1 MNHCQTKTTNKIIM
15 KIKHLLIGLFA
26 VAATVACTQEQPAE
40 TPKLEVDKE
49 AVSLAATAAESSF
62 NVTSNQAWAATA
74 DADWVTLDPASG
86 EAATEAVA
94 VKVTAEDNTAKEA
107 RTAKVTVK
115 AGELTKTVTVTQ
127 AAAGEEPEPEKPVV
141 EEKTYILVGDAVGGW
156 NVDENGVVL
165 TLDGTTD
172 GYYVAKAVEVTG
184 QKGMHFTKNSSWEG
198 NVKGKHGLIAP
209 NEIGEVG
216 GNDISLT
223 ESGTYDVYLTEA
235 LDKFY
240 FMSDGKLPSEAVEH
254 VEIAVVWGV
263 CGAYGNNNWGNGDPD
278 VVLAQEGEWYV
289 AKNIEFTEV
298 SFKVRGNNSWAD
310 DLKWGREAED
320 TKCALNVAIPV
331 STCTDYK
338 EANTGATDNP
348 GIYIGGA
355 GTYDVYFSPDKK
367 EVWVMTPGY
376 KPGDDVPEPDPVDVT
391 YTLTGTVEGH
401 YWDNNAAAGL
411 MTLEGDYYVV
421 KNISLLLDS
430 TMQPD
435 GTNPADYV
443 KFKICETGT
452 WNAYGVAAENADVK
466 YAPNTEIPVVSG
478 GSDIFV
484 DGAGKY
490 DVYFDKTNGKLWVMA
505 AGYKPGDEVPV
516 PGPSYNIISS
526 TEVTEWGVDA
536 FAALFTQYGSAEV
549 TEDFICEDL
558 YFFAGGGKFKF
569 GENKNAAGE
578 KVARFQFG
586 GSGNYEKNK
595 QIVKFF
601 VPGPGTLKVE
611 AISSGD
617 TERPLMV
624 AIDGTPTVETGYSL
638 PVKAETPIVVE
649 VDCSTATS
657 GSEIALWSGDSGI
670 NVFSVKWIPA
680 GVTETEPTPEPEPVT
695 TETTIWE
702 GTHNTGN
709 WSGLEELSWGRYDW
723 STVAAGQ
730 RLKVYVTPN
739 DPSSDWWCLS
749 LRSAGTNWPT
759 LVGAKDQYDKATYS
773 VTIPLTQET
782 IDDLLANNGLVLT
795 GSETTINK
803 VTILPADAENVI
815 WAGEMESNGYS
826 NCTIGTVNDL
836 ANNGAAVGDKFRIY
850 VEGGEGW
857 SFMITDGQWNKWFA
871 TASDGSQ
878 EGLYG
883 KGFDSYNT
891 DLSKGY
897 IEFEITE
904 AMAAAYA
911 GYGWGNLV
919 ILQGNAVKF
928 TKISLL

>member
-49 AVSLAATAAESSF
+49 AVSLAAEAAESSF
-62 NVTSNQAWAATA
+62 NVTSNQAWVATA
-74 DADWVTLDPASG
+74 DADWVNLDPASG
-86 EAATEAVA
+86 EAAAEAVA

-107 RTAKVTVK
+107 RTAKVTVM

-263 CGAYGNNNWGNGDPD
+263 CGAYGNNDWGNGDPD

-289 AKNIEFTEV
+289 AKNLEFTELN
-298 SFKVRGNNSWAD
+298 FKVRGNNSWAD
-310 DLKWGREAED
+310 DLKWG
-320 TKCALNVAIPV
+320 CAANGQTCELNKAIAV
-331 STCTDYK
+331 STCTEYK
-338 EANTGATDNP
+338 DANPGANDNP
-348 GIYIGGA
+348 NVYIGGA

-376 KPGDDVPEPDPVDVT
+376 KPGDATPEPDPVDVT

-430 TMQPD
+430 TMQPN

-452 WNAYGVAAENADVK
+452 WNAYGVATENADVK

-505 AGYKPGDEVPV
+505 AGYKPG
-516 PGPSYNIISS
+516 
-526 TEVTEWGVDA
+526 
-536 FAALFTQYGSAEV
+536 
-549 TEDFICEDL
+549 
-558 YFFAGGGKFKF
+558 
-569 GENKNAAGE
+569 
-578 KVARFQFG
+578 
-586 GSGNYEKNK
+586 
-595 QIVKFF
+595 
-601 VPGPGTLKVE
+601 
-611 AISSGD
+611 
-617 TERPLMV
+617 
-624 AIDGTPTVETGYSL
+624 
-638 PVKAETPIVVE
+638 ETP
-649 VDCSTATS
+649 A
-657 GSEIALWSGDSGI
+657 
-670 NVFSVKWIPA
+670 
-680 GVTETEPTPEPEPVT
+680 TPEPEGVKVLF
-695 TETTIWE
+695 E
-702 GTHNTGN
+702 GPFDASWDNAMN
-709 WSGLEELSWGRYDW
+709 ALSYDGYDW
-723 STVAAGQ
+723 STA
-730 RLKVYVTPN
+730 
-739 DPSSDWWCLS
+739 S
-749 LRSAGTNWPT
+749 
-759 LVGAKDQYDKATYS
+759 
-773 VTIPLTQET
+773 
-782 IDDLLANNGLVLT
+782 
-795 GSETTINK
+795 
-803 VTILPADAENVI
+803 
-815 WAGEMESNGYS
+815 
-826 NCTIGTVNDL
+826 
-836 ANNGAAVGDKFRIY
+836 VGDIIKIYGHPTDASASWYGMNFRT
-850 VEGGEGW
+850 GEGW
-857 SFMITDGQWNKWFA
+857 AAFTEAPDQFNTPTTVAIKINQKTYDELVAK
-871 TASDGSQ
+871 
-878 EGLYG
+878 
-883 KGFDSYNT
+883 KGFVLVGTGYTVDKVELIPAALEATSFEDLLNGAGTFESQNISMIGCWGDNAPSVALSASGEGYDGGYALVLKNPVDGGQYNGWKAQAALDLPNAFDPTKTYVMSFYVKASTNASVGVQYQNASYSNQGGNMSFT
-891 DLSKGY
+891 ALTNWVYVEHEFTTGSFDDITRLIFNFGETKADFY
-897 IEFEITE
+897 IDNF
-904 AMAAAYA
+904 
-911 GYGWGNLV
+911 
-919 ILQGNAVKF
+919 KF
-928 TKISLL
+928 GPKK

>member
-26 VAATVACTQEQPAE
+26 VAATVACTQDQPAE

-49 AVSLAATAAESSF
+49 AVSLAAEAAESSF
-62 NVTSNQAWAATA
+62 NVTSNQAWVATA
-74 DADWVTLDPASG
+74 DADWVNLDPASG
-86 EAATEAVA
+86 EAAAEAVA

-107 RTAKVTVK
+107 RTAKVTVM

-141 EEKTYILVGDAVGGW
+141 EEKTYILVGEAVGGW

-254 VEIAVVWGV
+254 VDIAVVWGV
-263 CGAYGNNNWGNGDPD
+263 CGAYGNNDWGNGDPD

-289 AKNIEFTEV
+289 AKNLEFTELN
-298 SFKVRGNNSWAD
+298 FKVRGNNSWAD
-310 DLKWGREAED
+310 DLKWG
-320 TKCALNVAIPV
+320 CAAKGQTCELNKAIAV
-331 STCTDYK
+331 STCTEYK
-338 EANTGATDNP
+338 VANPGENDNP
-348 GIYIGGA
+348 NVYIGGA

-376 KPGDDVPEPDPVDVT
+376 KPGDATPEPDPVDVT

-478 GSDIFV
+478 GSDIFI
-484 DGAGKY
+484 DGAGTY
-490 DVYFDKTNGKLWVMA
+490 DVYFDKTNLKVWVME
-505 AGYKPGDEVPV
+505 AGAKPGENEPMGPQVVTVAEFLAAAEDDTVYELTGVITSVTNTTYGNFYLKDNTGEVYIYGLCSPEGVNKYWAESGAKVGDTITVQTLRTSYYGTPQGEDAIFVSLV
-516 PGPSYNIISS
+516 PG
-526 TEVTEWGVDA
+526 E
-536 FAALFTQYGSAEV
+536 
-549 TEDFICEDL
+549 
-558 YFFAGGGKFKF
+558 
-569 GENKNAAGE
+569 
-578 KVARFQFG
+578 
-586 GSGNYEKNK
+586 
-595 QIVKFF
+595 
-601 VPGPGTLKVE
+601 
-611 AISSGD
+611 
-617 TERPLMV
+617 
-624 AIDGTPTVETGYSL
+624 
-638 PVKAETPIVVE
+638 
-649 VDCSTATS
+649 
-657 GSEIALWSGDSGI
+657 
-670 NVFSVKWIPA
+670 
-680 GVTETEPTPEPEPVT
+680 PEPEPEPEPGVLAEWLFSADAMTAYADSFGGTAGVLDKTAGDGGKYVAANKAGTGKISYVQVDKTEVDADGKAKRIVGGSGHPYVIGIWSGDYWLFEATAATECPAGTKVNISYITRTSATGHKYWRLEYLDGSEWKAAMT
-695 TETTIWE
+695 TE
-702 GTHNTGN
+702 
-709 WSGLEELSWGRYDW
+709 
-723 STVAAGQ
+723 
-730 RLKVYVTPN
+730 K
-739 DPSSDWWCLS
+739 
-749 LRSAGTNWPT
+749 
-759 LVGAKDQYDKATYS
+759 K
-773 VTIPLTQET
+773 
-782 IDDLLANNGLVLT
+782 
-795 GSETTINK
+795 
-803 VTILPADAENVI
+803 
-815 WAGEMESNGYS
+815 
-826 NCTIGTVNDL
+826 TVNEKEIEYNIAMNKDGSTNVEVDATVTL
-836 ANNGAAVGDKFRIY
+836 SSATKDVKFRMLAVGDVVKSSDESLVTKPNGGTCRIAGADGTSPVIKV
-850 VEGGEGW
+850 VE
-857 SFMITDGQWNKWFA
+857 
-871 TASDGSQ
+871 
-878 EGLYG
+878 
-883 KGFDSYNT
+883 
-891 DLSKGY
+891 
-897 IEFEITE
+897 
-904 AMAAAYA
+904 
-911 GYGWGNLV
+911 
-919 ILQGNAVKF
+919 
-928 TKISLL
+928 

>member
-62 NVTSNQAWAATA
+62 NVTSNQAWAAIA

-127 AAAGEEPEPEKPVV
+127 AAAGEEPEPDKPVV

-263 CGAYGNNNWGNGDPD
+263 CGAYGNNDWGNGDQD

-401 YWDNNAAAGL
+401 YWKNNAAAGL

-430 TMQPD
+430 TMDPD

-452 WNAYGVAAENADVK
+452 WNAYGVATENADVK

-505 AGYKPGDEVPV
+505 AGYKPG
-516 PGPSYNIISS
+516 
-526 TEVTEWGVDA
+526 
-536 FAALFTQYGSAEV
+536 
-549 TEDFICEDL
+549 
-558 YFFAGGGKFKF
+558 
-569 GENKNAAGE
+569 
-578 KVARFQFG
+578 
-586 GSGNYEKNK
+586 
-595 QIVKFF
+595 
-601 VPGPGTLKVE
+601 
-611 AISSGD
+611 
-617 TERPLMV
+617 
-624 AIDGTPTVETGYSL
+624 
-638 PVKAETPIVVE
+638 ETP
-649 VDCSTATS
+649 A
-657 GSEIALWSGDSGI
+657 A
-670 NVFSVKWIPA
+670 
-680 GVTETEPTPEPEPVT
+680 PEPEPVT

-702 GTHNTGN
+702 GTHNTGS

-723 STVAAGQ
+723 STVTAGQ

-749 LRSAGTNWPT
+749 LRSAGDSWPT
-759 LVGAKDQYDKATYS
+759 LVGAKAQYDKATYS

-795 GSETTINK
+795 GFETTINK

-857 SFMITDGQWNKWFA
+857 SFTISDGQWNKWFA

-904 AMAAAYA
+904 AMATTYA
-911 GYGWGNLV
+911 GYAWGNLV
-919 ILQGNAVKF
+919 IFQGNAVKF

>member
-1 MNHCQTKTTNKIIM
+1 M

-127 AAAGEEPEPEKPVV
+127 AAGEEEDPGKEPEPE
-141 EEKTYILVGDAVGGW
+141 D
-156 NVDENGVVL
+156 
-165 TLDGTTD
+165 
-172 GYYVAKAVEVTG
+172 
-184 QKGMHFTKNSSWEG
+184 
-198 NVKGKHGLIAP
+198 P
-209 NEIGEVG
+209 NEWSMMGCFVD
-216 GNDISLT
+216 NLWQT
-223 ESGTYDVYLTEA
+223 DVPMT
-235 LDKFY
+235 K
-240 FMSDGKLPSEAVEH
+240 
-254 VEIAVVWGV
+254 
-263 CGAYGNNNWGNGDPD
+263 
-278 VVLAQEGEWYV
+278 EGEWIV
-289 AKNIEFTEV
+289 AKDAQFTELT
-298 SFKVRGNNSWAD
+298 FKIRANASWDDATNIGVAPGSERGVVNGKITVVTAEYSKANLGD
-310 DLKWGREAED
+310 DAKD
-320 TKCALNVAIPV
+320 IKLNG
-331 STCTDYK
+331 
-338 EANTGATDNP
+338 E
-348 GIYIGGA
+348 A
-355 GTYDVYFSPDKK
+355 GTYDVYFSFENL
-367 EVWVMTPGY
+367 EVYVMEQGF
-376 KPGDDVPEPDPVDVT
+376 KPGEKEPQTPEPVEIT
-391 YTLTGTVEGH
+391 YTVAGTLKDLNWKNSAPE
-401 YWDNNAAAGL
+401 GL
-411 MTLEGDYYVV
+411 MVKEGDYYVG
-421 KNISLLLDS
+421 KNVPLVTAKTLY
-430 TMQPD
+430 D
-435 GTNPADYV
+435 GADQIE
-443 KFKICETGT
+443 FKIVETGT
-452 WNAYGVAAENADVK
+452 WDGFAHAQKENEN
-466 YAPNTEIPVVSG
+466 YINGEIPVQAG
-478 GSDIFV
+478 GENIIV
-484 DGAGKY
+484 KGAEGNY
-490 DVYFDKTNGKLWVMA
+490 DVYFDKTNLKVWVME
-505 AGYKPGDEVPV
+505 AGAKPGEKEPVVPA
-516 PGPSYNIISS
+516 PPAPAYNIISS

-680 GVTETEPTPEPEPVT
+680 GVTETEPIPEPEPVA

-759 LVGAKDQYDKATYS
+759 LVGAKGQYDKATYS

>member
-1 MNHCQTKTTNKIIM
+1 M
-15 KIKHLLIGLFA
+15 KIKHLLIGMFA

-127 AAAGEEPEPEKPVV
+127 AAAGEEPEPDKPVV

-263 CGAYGNNNWGNGDPD
+263 CGAYGNNNWGSGDPD

-338 EANTGATDNP
+338 EANTGANDNP

-401 YWDNNAAAGL
+401 YWENNAAAGL

-452 WNAYGVAAENADVK
+452 WNAYGVATENADVK

-505 AGYKPGDEVPV
+505 AGYKPG
-516 PGPSYNIISS
+516 
-526 TEVTEWGVDA
+526 
-536 FAALFTQYGSAEV
+536 
-549 TEDFICEDL
+549 
-558 YFFAGGGKFKF
+558 
-569 GENKNAAGE
+569 
-578 KVARFQFG
+578 
-586 GSGNYEKNK
+586 
-595 QIVKFF
+595 
-601 VPGPGTLKVE
+601 
-611 AISSGD
+611 
-617 TERPLMV
+617 
-624 AIDGTPTVETGYSL
+624 
-638 PVKAETPIVVE
+638 ETP
-649 VDCSTATS
+649 ATP
-657 GSEIALWSGDSGI
+657 D
-670 NVFSVKWIPA
+670 
-680 GVTETEPTPEPEPVT
+680 PEPEPAVK
-695 TETTIWE
+695 ETLWE
-702 GTHNTGN
+702 GEPFDLG
-709 WSGLEELSWGRYDW
+709 SDW
-723 STVAAGQ
+723 SKGLQ
-730 RLKVYVTPN
+730 IN
-739 DPSSDWWCLS
+739 
-749 LRSAGTNWPT
+749 
-759 LVGAKDQYDKATYS
+759 S
-773 VTIPLTQET
+773 VP
-782 IDDLLANNGLVLT
+782 
-795 GSETTINK
+795 
-803 VTILPADAENVI
+803 ILPADAKIHVVYEAP
-815 WAGEMESNGYS
+815 AGYDYYQFKFCYVGQDWSWNQLTSPSGMNSDGCVTLDATATEYSFALNAEDIAAINGGRGLVVQGY
-826 NCTIGTVNDL
+826 
-836 ANNGAAVGDKFRIY
+836 AAIIKKVYYTSAIEVGDGPKLIWEGNYELLSDWSTGLQIQNMPLLQSGMSLY
-850 VEGGEGW
+850 VEYKATGYDYYQFKFCYITADWGW
-857 SFMITDGQWNKWFA
+857 VVMTSPTDTNEYDCVMLD
-871 TASDGSQ
+871 ASKTEYVLALNDDDIAAINA
-878 EGLYG
+878 G
-883 KGFDSYNT
+883 KGMV
-891 DLSKGY
+891 
-897 IEFEITE
+897 IQ
-904 AMAAAYA
+904 
-911 GYGWGNLV
+911 GYGAV
-919 ILQGNAVKF
+919 I
-928 TKISLL
+928 TKVSYK

>member
-127 AAAGEEPEPEKPVV
+127 AAGEEEDPGKEPEPE
-141 EEKTYILVGDAVGGW
+141 D
-156 NVDENGVVL
+156 
-165 TLDGTTD
+165 
-172 GYYVAKAVEVTG
+172 
-184 QKGMHFTKNSSWEG
+184 
-198 NVKGKHGLIAP
+198 P
-209 NEIGEVG
+209 NEWSMMGCFVD
-216 GNDISLT
+216 NLWQT
-223 ESGTYDVYLTEA
+223 DVPMT
-235 LDKFY
+235 K
-240 FMSDGKLPSEAVEH
+240 
-254 VEIAVVWGV
+254 
-263 CGAYGNNNWGNGDPD
+263 
-278 VVLAQEGEWYV
+278 EGEWIV
-289 AKNIEFTEV
+289 AKDAQFTELT
-298 SFKVRGNNSWAD
+298 FKIRANASWDDATNIGVAPGSERGVVNGKITVVTAEYSKANLGD
-310 DLKWGREAED
+310 DAKD
-320 TKCALNVAIPV
+320 IKLNG
-331 STCTDYK
+331 
-338 EANTGATDNP
+338 E
-348 GIYIGGA
+348 A
-355 GTYDVYFSPDKK
+355 GTYDVYFSFENL
-367 EVWVMTPGY
+367 EVYVMEQGF
-376 KPGDDVPEPDPVDVT
+376 KPGEKEPQTPEPVEIT
-391 YTLTGTVEGH
+391 YTVAGTLKDLNWKNSAPE
-401 YWDNNAAAGL
+401 GL
-411 MTLEGDYYVV
+411 MVKEGDYYVG
-421 KNISLLLDS
+421 KNVPLVTAKTLY
-430 TMQPD
+430 D
-435 GTNPADYV
+435 GADQIE
-443 KFKICETGT
+443 FKIVETGT
-452 WNAYGVAAENADVK
+452 WDGFAHAQKENEN
-466 YAPNTEIPVVSG
+466 YINGEIPVQAG
-478 GSDIFV
+478 GENIIV
-484 DGAGKY
+484 KGAEGSY
-490 DVYFDKTNGKLWVMA
+490 DVYFDKTNLKVWVME
-505 AGYKPGDEVPV
+505 AGAKPGEKEPVVPA
-516 PGPSYNIISS
+516 PPAPAYNIISS

-680 GVTETEPTPEPEPVT
+680 GVTETEPIPEPEPVA

-759 LVGAKDQYDKATYS
+759 LVGAKGQYDKATYS

>member
-127 AAAGEEPEPEKPVV
+127 AAGEEPEPEKPVV
-141 EEKTYILVGDAVGGW
+141 EEKTYILVGEAVGGW

-172 GYYVAKAVEVTG
+172 GYYVAKSVAVAAK
-184 QKGMHFTKNSSWEG
+184 KGMHFTKNSSWEG
-198 NVKGKHGLIAP
+198 NVKGLHGLIAP

-223 ESGTYDVYLTEA
+223 EGGNYDVYLTEA

-240 FMSDGKLPSEAVEH
+240 FMSEGKLPSEAVEH

-263 CGAYGNNNWGNGDPD
+263 CGAYGNNNWGEGDLD
-278 VVLAQEGEWYV
+278 VVLVQEGEWYV
-289 AKNIEFTEV
+289 AKNLEFTELN
-298 SFKVRGNNSWAD
+298 FKVRGNNSWAD
-310 DLKWGREAED
+310 DLKWG
-320 TKCALNVAIPV
+320 CAAKGQTCELNKAIAV
-331 STCTDYK
+331 STCTEYK
-338 EANTGATDNP
+338 VANPGENDNP
-348 GIYIGGA
+348 NVYIGGA
-355 GTYDVYFSPDKK
+355 GTYDIYFSPDKK

-376 KPGDDVPEPDPVDVT
+376 KPGD
-391 YTLTGTVEGH
+391 
-401 YWDNNAAAGL
+401 
-411 MTLEGDYYVV
+411 
-421 KNISLLLDS
+421 
-430 TMQPD
+430 
-435 GTNPADYV
+435 
-443 KFKICETGT
+443 
-452 WNAYGVAAENADVK
+452 
-466 YAPNTEIPVVSG
+466 EI
-478 GSDIFV
+478 
-484 DGAGKY
+484 
-490 DVYFDKTNGKLWVMA
+490 
-505 AGYKPGDEVPV
+505 PV

-638 PVKAETPIVVE
+638 PVKTETPIVVE

-723 STVAAGQ
+723 STVTAGQ

-739 DPSSDWWCLS
+739 DPTSDWWCLS

-759 LVGAKDQYDKATYS
+759 LVGAKGQYDKATYS

-911 GYGWGNLV
+911 GYGWGNLG

>member
-26 VAATVACTQEQPAE
+26 VAATVACTQDQPAE

-49 AVSLAATAAESSF
+49 TVSLASEAAESSF

-86 EAATEAVA
+86 EAAAEAVA

-107 RTAKVTVK
+107 RTAKVTVM

-263 CGAYGNNNWGNGDPD
+263 CGAYGNNDWGNGDPD

-376 KPGDDVPEPDPVDVT
+376 KPGDATPEPDPVDVT

-430 TMQPD
+430 TMQPN

-452 WNAYGVAAENADVK
+452 WNAYGVATENADVK

-505 AGYKPGDEVPV
+505 AGYKPG
-516 PGPSYNIISS
+516 
-526 TEVTEWGVDA
+526 
-536 FAALFTQYGSAEV
+536 
-549 TEDFICEDL
+549 
-558 YFFAGGGKFKF
+558 
-569 GENKNAAGE
+569 
-578 KVARFQFG
+578 
-586 GSGNYEKNK
+586 
-595 QIVKFF
+595 
-601 VPGPGTLKVE
+601 
-611 AISSGD
+611 
-617 TERPLMV
+617 
-624 AIDGTPTVETGYSL
+624 
-638 PVKAETPIVVE
+638 ETP
-649 VDCSTATS
+649 A
-657 GSEIALWSGDSGI
+657 
-670 NVFSVKWIPA
+670 
-680 GVTETEPTPEPEPVT
+680 TPEPEGVKVLF
-695 TETTIWE
+695 E
-702 GTHNTGN
+702 GPFDASWDNAMN
-709 WSGLEELSWGRYDW
+709 ALSYDGYDW
-723 STVAAGQ
+723 STA
-730 RLKVYVTPN
+730 
-739 DPSSDWWCLS
+739 S
-749 LRSAGTNWPT
+749 
-759 LVGAKDQYDKATYS
+759 
-773 VTIPLTQET
+773 
-782 IDDLLANNGLVLT
+782 
-795 GSETTINK
+795 
-803 VTILPADAENVI
+803 
-815 WAGEMESNGYS
+815 
-826 NCTIGTVNDL
+826 
-836 ANNGAAVGDKFRIY
+836 VGDIIKIYGHPTDASASWYGMNFRT
-850 VEGGEGW
+850 GEGW
-857 SFMITDGQWNKWFA
+857 AAFTEAPDQFNTPTTVAIKINQKTYDELVAK
-871 TASDGSQ
+871 
-878 EGLYG
+878 
-883 KGFDSYNT
+883 KGFVLVGTGYTVDKVELIPAALEATSFEDLLNGAGTFESQNISMIGCWGDNAPSVALSASGEGYDGGYALVLKNPVDGGQYNGWKAQAALDLPNAFDPTKTYVMSFYVKASTNASVGVQYQNASYSNQGGNMSFT
-891 DLSKGY
+891 ALTNWVYVEHEFTTGSFDDITRLIFNFGETKADFY
-897 IEFEITE
+897 IDNF
-904 AMAAAYA
+904 
-911 GYGWGNLV
+911 
-919 ILQGNAVKF
+919 KF
-928 TKISLL
+928 GPKK

>member
-107 RTAKVTVK
+107 RTAKVTVM

-254 VEIAVVWGV
+254 VDIAVVWGV
-263 CGAYGNNNWGNGDPD
+263 CGAYGNNDWGNGDPD

-289 AKNIEFTEV
+289 AKNLEFTELN
-298 SFKVRGNNSWAD
+298 FKVRGNNSWAD
-310 DLKWGREAED
+310 DLKWG
-320 TKCALNVAIPV
+320 CAAKGQTCELNKAIAV
-331 STCTDYK
+331 STCTEYK
-338 EANTGATDNP
+338 VANPGENDNP
-348 GIYIGGA
+348 NVYIGGA

-376 KPGDDVPEPDPVDVT
+376 KPGDATPEPDPVDVT

-505 AGYKPGDEVPV
+505 AGYKPG
-516 PGPSYNIISS
+516 
-526 TEVTEWGVDA
+526 
-536 FAALFTQYGSAEV
+536 
-549 TEDFICEDL
+549 
-558 YFFAGGGKFKF
+558 
-569 GENKNAAGE
+569 
-578 KVARFQFG
+578 
-586 GSGNYEKNK
+586 
-595 QIVKFF
+595 
-601 VPGPGTLKVE
+601 
-611 AISSGD
+611 
-617 TERPLMV
+617 
-624 AIDGTPTVETGYSL
+624 
-638 PVKAETPIVVE
+638 ETP
-649 VDCSTATS
+649 A
-657 GSEIALWSGDSGI
+657 
-670 NVFSVKWIPA
+670 
-680 GVTETEPTPEPEPVT
+680 TPEPEGVKVLF
-695 TETTIWE
+695 E
-702 GTHNTGN
+702 GPFDASWDNAMN
-709 WSGLEELSWGRYDW
+709 ALSYDGYDW
-723 STVAAGQ
+723 STA
-730 RLKVYVTPN
+730 
-739 DPSSDWWCLS
+739 S
-749 LRSAGTNWPT
+749 
-759 LVGAKDQYDKATYS
+759 
-773 VTIPLTQET
+773 
-782 IDDLLANNGLVLT
+782 
-795 GSETTINK
+795 
-803 VTILPADAENVI
+803 
-815 WAGEMESNGYS
+815 
-826 NCTIGTVNDL
+826 
-836 ANNGAAVGDKFRIY
+836 VGDIIKIYGHPTDASASWYGMNFRT
-850 VEGGEGW
+850 GEGW
-857 SFMITDGQWNKWFA
+857 AAFTEVPDQFNTPTTVAIKINQKTYDELVAK
-871 TASDGSQ
+871 
-878 EGLYG
+878 
-883 KGFDSYNT
+883 KGFVLVGTGYTVDKVELIPAALEATSFEDLLNGAGTFESQNISMIGCWGDNAPSVALSASGEGYDGGYALVLKNPVDGGQYNGWKAQAALDLPNAFDPTKTYVMSFYVKASTNASVGVQYQNASYSNQGGNMSFT
-891 DLSKGY
+891 ALTNWVYVEHEFTTGSFDDITRLIFNFGETKADFY
-897 IEFEITE
+897 IDNF
-904 AMAAAYA
+904 
-911 GYGWGNLV
+911 
-919 ILQGNAVKF
+919 KF
-928 TKISLL
+928 GPKK

>member
-1 MNHCQTKTTNKIIM
+1 M

-86 EAATEAVA
+86 EAAAEAVA

-127 AAAGEEPEPEKPVV
+127 AAGEEEDPGKEPEPE
-141 EEKTYILVGDAVGGW
+141 D
-156 NVDENGVVL
+156 
-165 TLDGTTD
+165 
-172 GYYVAKAVEVTG
+172 
-184 QKGMHFTKNSSWEG
+184 
-198 NVKGKHGLIAP
+198 P
-209 NEIGEVG
+209 NEWSMMGCFVD
-216 GNDISLT
+216 NLWQT
-223 ESGTYDVYLTEA
+223 DVPMT
-235 LDKFY
+235 K
-240 FMSDGKLPSEAVEH
+240 
-254 VEIAVVWGV
+254 
-263 CGAYGNNNWGNGDPD
+263 
-278 VVLAQEGEWYV
+278 EGEWIV
-289 AKNIEFTEV
+289 AKDAQFTELT
-298 SFKVRGNNSWAD
+298 FKIRANASWDDATNIGVAPGSERGVVNGKITVVTAEYSKANLGD
-310 DLKWGREAED
+310 DAKD
-320 TKCALNVAIPV
+320 IKLNG
-331 STCTDYK
+331 
-338 EANTGATDNP
+338 E
-348 GIYIGGA
+348 A
-355 GTYDVYFSPDKK
+355 GTYDVYFSFENL
-367 EVWVMTPGY
+367 EVYVMEQGF
-376 KPGDDVPEPDPVDVT
+376 KPGEKEPQTPEPVEIT
-391 YTLTGTVEGH
+391 YTVAGTLKDLNWKNSAPE
-401 YWDNNAAAGL
+401 GL
-411 MTLEGDYYVV
+411 MVKEGDYYVG
-421 KNISLLLDS
+421 KNVPLVTAKTLY
-430 TMQPD
+430 D
-435 GTNPADYV
+435 GADQIE
-443 KFKICETGT
+443 FKIVETGT
-452 WNAYGVAAENADVK
+452 WDGFAHAQKENEN
-466 YAPNTEIPVVSG
+466 YINGEIPVQAG
-478 GSDIFV
+478 GENIIV
-484 DGAGKY
+484 KGAEGSY
-490 DVYFDKTNGKLWVMA
+490 DVYFDKTNLKVWVME
-505 AGYKPGDEVPV
+505 AGAKPGEKEPVVPA
-516 PGPSYNIISS
+516 PPAPAYNIISS

-680 GVTETEPTPEPEPVT
+680 GVTETEPIPEPEPVA

-759 LVGAKDQYDKATYS
+759 LVGAKGQYDKATYS

>member
-49 AVSLAATAAESSF
+49 TVSLAATAAESSF

-86 EAATEAVA
+86 EAAAEAVA

-107 RTAKVTVK
+107 RTAKVTVM

-141 EEKTYILVGDAVGGW
+141 EEKTYILVGEAVGGW

-263 CGAYGNNNWGNGDPD
+263 CGAYGNNDWGNGDPD

-338 EANTGATDNP
+338 AANTGATDNP

-376 KPGDDVPEPDPVDVT
+376 KPGDATPEPDPVDVT

-401 YWDNNAAAGL
+401 YWDNNAAVGL

-505 AGYKPGDEVPV
+505 AGYKPG
-516 PGPSYNIISS
+516 
-526 TEVTEWGVDA
+526 
-536 FAALFTQYGSAEV
+536 
-549 TEDFICEDL
+549 
-558 YFFAGGGKFKF
+558 
-569 GENKNAAGE
+569 
-578 KVARFQFG
+578 
-586 GSGNYEKNK
+586 
-595 QIVKFF
+595 
-601 VPGPGTLKVE
+601 
-611 AISSGD
+611 
-617 TERPLMV
+617 
-624 AIDGTPTVETGYSL
+624 
-638 PVKAETPIVVE
+638 ETP
-649 VDCSTATS
+649 A
-657 GSEIALWSGDSGI
+657 
-670 NVFSVKWIPA
+670 
-680 GVTETEPTPEPEPVT
+680 TPEPEPVA

-723 STVAAGQ
+723 STVTAGQ

-739 DPSSDWWCLS
+739 DPTSDWWCLS

-759 LVGAKDQYDKATYS
+759 LVGAKGQYDKATYS

>member
-1 MNHCQTKTTNKIIM
+1 M

-86 EAATEAVA
+86 EAAAEAVA

-127 AAAGEEPEPEKPVV
+127 AAGEEEDPGKEPEPE
-141 EEKTYILVGDAVGGW
+141 D
-156 NVDENGVVL
+156 
-165 TLDGTTD
+165 
-172 GYYVAKAVEVTG
+172 
-184 QKGMHFTKNSSWEG
+184 
-198 NVKGKHGLIAP
+198 P
-209 NEIGEVG
+209 NEWSMMGCFVD
-216 GNDISLT
+216 NLWQT
-223 ESGTYDVYLTEA
+223 DVPMT
-235 LDKFY
+235 K
-240 FMSDGKLPSEAVEH
+240 
-254 VEIAVVWGV
+254 
-263 CGAYGNNNWGNGDPD
+263 
-278 VVLAQEGEWYV
+278 EGEWIV
-289 AKNIEFTEV
+289 AKDAQFTELT
-298 SFKVRGNNSWAD
+298 FKIRANASWDDATNIGVAPGSERGVVNGKITVVTAEYSKANLGD
-310 DLKWGREAED
+310 DAKD
-320 TKCALNVAIPV
+320 IKLNG
-331 STCTDYK
+331 
-338 EANTGATDNP
+338 E
-348 GIYIGGA
+348 A
-355 GTYDVYFSPDKK
+355 GTYDVYFSFENL
-367 EVWVMTPGY
+367 EVYVMEQGF
-376 KPGDDVPEPDPVDVT
+376 KPGEKEPQTPEPVEIT
-391 YTLTGTVEGH
+391 YTVAGTLKDLNWKNSAPE
-401 YWDNNAAAGL
+401 GL
-411 MTLEGDYYVV
+411 MVKEGDYYVG
-421 KNISLLLDS
+421 KNVPLVTAKTLY
-430 TMQPD
+430 D
-435 GTNPADYV
+435 GADQIE
-443 KFKICETGT
+443 FKIVETGT
-452 WNAYGVAAENADVK
+452 WDGFAHAQKENEN
-466 YAPNTEIPVVSG
+466 YINGEIPVQAG
-478 GSDIFV
+478 GENIIV
-484 DGAGKY
+484 KGAEGNY
-490 DVYFDKTNGKLWVMA
+490 DVYFDKTNLKVWVME
-505 AGYKPGDEVPV
+505 AGAKPGEKEPVVPA
-516 PGPSYNIISS
+516 PPAPAYNIISS

-680 GVTETEPTPEPEPVT
+680 GVTETEPIPEPEPVA

-759 LVGAKDQYDKATYS
+759 LVGAKGQYDKATYS